1 VDISYA
7 FSFVTPIGAILHL
20 VSGGNI
26 SAPTI
31 TAHSSMRLE

>member
-7 FSFVTPIGAILHL
+7 FSYVTPIGAILNF
-20 VSGGNI
+20 VTGGTL
-26 SAPTI
+26 STPTI